1 MKKIFYHLTV
11 ICLIFISSTVYSAG
25 ITANVASVDMTP
37 SLDMKFALGGYG
49 ERLSKPAEGIHDDI
63 WAKALVL
70 NDGGKKYAIVTLD
83 ILGLP
88 PNVKPQLI
96 EKLNQEGW
104 TEENIM
110 LLPSHSHTSLE
121 MFALNDK
128 NIFNL
133 APIGIFQPELLDFVI
148 QSLADLI
155 ESADQNLKPVNIAS
169 QSRQIEGLN
178 RNRRGESF
186 VDKTL
191 TVTRI
196 DHINGTPMTVLVNW
210 TGHPT
215 IMDEHDMLV
224 SGGWPGYLQREL
236 EDWIGKG
243 VVAMYYNGPQADQS
257 VRTEGAGSH
266 FEKAEKYGRT
276 MAINVL
282 NIYNNIKPAED
293 IQFSY
298 NFKIITLPDREAH
311 PDFMK
316 TGGKE
321 YGLDEEKVNILLEQV
336 FPVQTSIGALR
347 LGDLLIVGAPG
358 ELSAELGLNI
368 KEKLSS
374 RGIQFPA
381 IGGLANQWI
390 SYILSEKE
398 YHKGGYESSV
408 SFYGKDLG
416 DVIVRGMM
424 ETAIPLTE

>member
-1 MKKIFYHLTV
+1 
-11 ICLIFISSTVYSAG
+11 
-25 ITANVASVDMTP
+25 
-37 SLDMKFALGGYG
+37 
-49 ERLSKPAEGIHDDI
+49 
-63 WAKALVL
+63 
-70 NDGGKKYAIVTLD
+70 
-83 ILGLP
+83 
-88 PNVKPQLI
+88 
-96 EKLNQEGW
+96 
-104 TEENIM
+104 
-110 LLPSHSHTSLE
+110 
-121 MFALNDK
+121 
-128 NIFNL
+128 
-133 APIGIFQPELLDFVI
+133 
-148 QSLADLI
+148 
-155 ESADQNLKPVNIAS
+155 
-169 QSRQIEGLN
+169 
-178 RNRRGESF
+178 
-186 VDKTL
+186 
-191 TVTRI
+191 
-196 DHINGTPMTVLVNW
+196 
-210 TGHPT
+210 
-215 IMDEHDMLV
+215 
-224 SGGWPGYLQREL
+224 
-236 EDWIGKG
+236 
-243 VVAMYYNGPQADQS
+243 
-257 VRTEGAGSH
+257 
-266 FEKAEKYGRT
+266 

-408 SFYGKDLG
+408 SFYGEDLG